1 MTGAQDTRSEHPPAA
16 EEFKEDAS
24 QKQASEQAENETTKD
39 MEGIEADNDEQA
51 KHVTM
56 QADSAEGTKALD
68 AKQETP
74 NSRKLIVPKNC
85 HIPIK
90 LTMTDIFKQSKER
103 QAAQVAEPSKPGEC
117 QASTPGEN
125 DVLQVKANIW
135 MSQEELKRTKTKTPP
150 NTNAPEASKQQV
162 ELPPKPASWGK
173 VSVVT
178 PEMQDPPKK
187 RGRKPK
193 HESEK
198 ATTDG
203 KGNKCKKANMNG
215 EKNQEGASTKQP
227 AKTTLSPSQRTRQY
241 LLNQKKKRSS
251 EASSTKGG
259 EKGAKEDDAEKP
271 PRKVRRTSKTNDETK
286 KPVESAGDAVAEP
299 ETKKRRKTTEQK
311 QLDHQEGKKSDAGKH
326 EKKTKKTEKK
336 QKDEREAERKKRYSR
351 KSAAYH
357 AAFRATQGT
366 NEEKK
371 AAAKKAHCLHLE
383 LEYLHA
389 RMMCSCNGCVSI
401 NGVGVHLS

>member
-51 KHVTM
+51 KHATM
-56 QADSAEGTKALD
+56 QANSAEGTKVLD

-74 NSRKLIVPKNC
+74 NSRKLIVPKKS

-103 QAAQVAEPSKPGEC
+103 QAAQVAEPTKPGEC

-203 KGNKCKKANMNG
+203 KGKANMNG
-215 EKNQEGASTKQP
+215 EKNQNGASAKQP

-241 LLNQKKKRSS
+241 LLNQKKKRST

-259 EKGAKEDDAEKP
+259 EKGANEDDAEKP

-299 ETKKRRKTTEQK
+299 ETKKRRKTTERK
-311 QLDHQEGKKSDAGKH
+311 QLDHQGDKKSDAGKH